1 MIHYPELLQN
11 INFKLNPMNYRSFN
25 LFYTKNSTTN
35 YKLYLY
41 KILQLIFKCL
51 QGTYKK
57 Y

>member
-11 INFKLNPMNYRSFN
+11 INFKLYPMNYRSFN